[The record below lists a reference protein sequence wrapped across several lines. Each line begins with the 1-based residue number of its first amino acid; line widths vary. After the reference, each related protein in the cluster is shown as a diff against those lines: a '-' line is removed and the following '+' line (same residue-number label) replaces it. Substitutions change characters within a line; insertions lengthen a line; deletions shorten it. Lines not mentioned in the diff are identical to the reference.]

1 MDFAAILLT
10 LSCSRFTGL
19 TGYFNERSLTNG
31 HTYKGAVPVYMKG
44 MKAPIDFT
52 EDWGVRAIFCDQN
65 DVDKLCHI
73 VSRLRPSKDAFTMT
87 NVTAL
92 AGTGLPYS
100 GVQAIGSMEGPT
112 TKGRPAYFHNPLYV
126 HGDEDLLSQQDNAHV
141 DSLDGNG
148 IKIYRAVNPNDDP
161 GSFST
166 GNTQFAHVTSN
177 ANLTKVNHEFLE
189 QTSYESYIDIEPAT
203 GLGVRTNLR
212 HGVSHSLWECD
223 PESNDNCK
231 LSKGGKCYSS
241 TYPCSAAN
249 VFTPDVIGGKII
261 PTFWY
266 EDKSQP
272 ASDDEITELSSK
284 ANGYHGKKKYVFH
297 PLRIQDLPYLTF
309 LFSFEYKTP
318 NSGMGGV

>member
-1 MDFAAILLT
+1 M
-10 LSCSRFTGL
+10 

-31 HTYKGAVPVYMKG
+31 HTHKGPIPVYMKG

-52 EDWGVRAIFCDQN
+52 EDWGVRAVLCDQN
-65 DVDKLCHI
+65 DENKLCHI

-112 TKGRPAYFHNPLYV
+112 TKGRPTYFHNPLYI
-126 HGDEDLLSQQDNAHV
+126 HGDEELLSQQNNSHV

-148 IKIYRAVNPNDDP
+148 IKIYRATDLNDNPGP
-161 GSFST
+161 FSA
-166 GNTQFAHVTSN
+166 GNTKFEHLTSN
-177 ANLTKVNHEFLE
+177 VDLVKVNSVFLE
-189 QTSYESYIDIEPAT
+189 QTQYESYIDIEPAT
-203 GLGVRTNLR
+203 GLGIRTNLR

-231 LSKGGKCYSS
+231 LSKGGSCYSS

-272 ASDDEITELSSK
+272 ASDDDITELSRK
-284 ANGYHGKKKYVFH
+284 ANGYHGKKKVFFYILKNSRSIH
-297 PLRIQDLPYLTF
+297 
-309 LFSFEYKTP
+309 FSF
-318 NSGMGGV
+318 